1 MEPLMVILGPTAVGK
16 TEFAITLAQQIDGE
30 IISADSMQIY
40 KKMNIGTAKPTE
52 EEMKLIPH
60 HLVDCIMPDQEFT
73 VADFQQ
79 RVDQIIPEISRKN
92 FIPMLVGG
100 TGLYIQALTAG
111 FLFPEMKTDWEL
123 REKLHHLAKERGNES
138 VHAQLKQVDPELA
151 DKLHPND
158 LRRVI
163 RGIEV
168 YQQTGKRSSY
178 FHQLAKKQPERYN
191 TIKIGLQR
199 PREELYQRINLRVD
213 LMIEQGLVEEVEQLL
228 EEGYSPNLVSMQG
241 LGYKEIVG
249 YLRGDYDL
257 TRAIYLLKRNTRH
270 FAKRQLTWF
279 NRDDSVIWFN
289 LTELSTYQM
298 VKYTKE
304 LIAKKW

>member
-40 KKMNIGTAKPTE
+40 KKMNIGTAKPSTD
-52 EEMKLIPH
+52 EMALIPH
-60 HLVDCIMPDQEFT
+60 HLVDCVPPDQEFT
-73 VADFQQ
+73 VADFQ
-79 RVDQIIPEISRKN
+79 RLVDQVIPEIYKRNS
-92 FIPMLVGG
+92 IPMLVGG
-100 TGLYIQALTAG
+100 TGLYIQTIIAG
-111 FLFPEMKTDWEL
+111 FLFPEMKTDWAL
-123 REKLHHLAKERGNES
+123 RERMHHLAKEEGNDS
-138 VHAQLKQVDPELA
+138 VHALLKQVDPDLA
-151 DKLHPND
+151 NKLHPND

-168 YQQTGKRSSY
+168 YRQTGQRSSY
-178 FHQLAKKQPERYN
+178 FHDLAKMQPERYN
-191 TIKIGLQR
+191 TIKIGLER

-213 LMIEQGLVEEVEQLL
+213 LMIERGLVEEVKKLL
-228 EEGYSPNLVSMQG
+228 SKGYSPNLVSMQG

-279 NRDDSVIWFN
+279 KRDNKTVWFN
-289 LTELSTYQM
+289 VANLSIQQM
-298 VKYTKE
+298 LESVKQ
-304 LIAKKW
+304 LITQRW